1 MQALEFETII
11 ENNKILIPKEI
22 KENLDNQK
30 YIRVIVLLEDKAM
43 REEQDFKRLANEQFL
58 KGYADSDAIYDDM

>member
-11 ENNKILIPKEI
+11 ENDKILIPKEI

-30 YIRVIVLLEDKAM
+30 HIRVIVLIEDEDM
-43 REEQDFKRLANEQFL
+43 REERDFKRFANEQFL
-58 KGYADSDAIYDDM
+58 KGYAESDAIYDDM